1 MSLIKSEKELIHW
14 VGYPNAPQSAVV
26 EFRSSLKQ
34 STPLK
39 YYKPQP
45 ASDVY
50 WKIGL
55 SLADVDTARSERGA
69 CTSERGG
76 HFSKIIPGY
85 RIHVPHKRPI
95 WVFIRAAA
103 A

>member
-14 VGYPNAPQSAVV
+14 VGYQNAPQSAEV
-26 EFRSSLKQ
+26 EFQSSFKQ

-55 SLADVDTARSERGA
+55 SLADVDTARSKFVRQNVEVTFPR
-69 CTSERGG
+69 
-76 HFSKIIPGY
+76 
-85 RIHVPHKRPI
+85 
-95 WVFIRAAA
+95 
-103 A
+103 